1 MSRTSKPNCLRN
13 QDPQALWLS
22 QLLDER
28 LKAKA
33 AGA

>member
-1 MSRTSKPNCLRN
+1 MSRAIQPNCLRN
-13 QDPQALWLS
+13 PDPEALRLS

-33 AGA
+33 VGA